1 MKEIL
6 SELSDQR
13 ATQLILKTDL
23 KKILI
28 ICTGNSCRSIMLEA
42 LINQYGNDYFK
53 AYSAGSMPNGVVHP
67 MSLMTIK
74 NNGIKPDIYQ
84 SKSWNVFYNQIFDLV
99 ITVCDNAA
107 GEACPIYLNSAP
119 KVHWGVEDPAKFKGS
134 EEEIENEF
142 QRVFAIL
149 AKRTHAMV
157 EKYSY
162 TKKLQLEELK
172 LIGNL
177 I

>member
-1 MKEIL
+1 MNN
-6 SELSDQR
+6 Q
-13 ATQLILKTDL
+13 
-23 KKILI
+23 KKILVL
-28 ICTGNSCRSIMLEA
+28 CTGNSCRSIMAEG
-42 LINQYGNDYFK
+42 LINHFLVGSEMCIRDSSNP
-53 AYSAGSMPNGVVHP
+53 AGFVHP
-67 MSLMTIK
+67 MSIK
-74 NNGIKPDIYQ
+74 TLKKSGILKSDYKSQ
-84 SKSWNVFYNQIFDLV
+84 SWDEFSDMDFDLV

-107 GEACPIYLNSAP
+107 GESCPVYLSSAP

-142 QRVFAIL
+142 QRVYEIL

>member
-1 MKEIL
+1 MCIRDSYKSQSWDEF
-6 SELSDQR
+6 SDM
-13 ATQLILKTDL
+13 D
-23 KKILI
+23 
-28 ICTGNSCRSIMLEA
+28 
-42 LINQYGNDYFK
+42 
-53 AYSAGSMPNGVVHP
+53 
-67 MSLMTIK
+67 
-74 NNGIKPDIYQ
+74 
-84 SKSWNVFYNQIFDLV
+84 FDLV

-107 GEACPIYLNSAP
+107 GESCPVYLSSAP

-142 QRVFAIL
+142 QRVYEIL